1 MKILH
6 PINFDTFNQDLHDT
20 YELIQKIKSG
30 SGSRS
35 FDEDN
40 YKQIIENNA
49 NLADQFRQV
58 GDEFI
63 YVGTSMDA
71 LVEALEENTIANID
85 EANRQLDAKIGF
97 SKIAEGMELK
107 DVNNMDQD

>member
-1 MKILH
+1 
-6 PINFDTFNQDLHDT
+6 
-20 YELIQKIKSG
+20 
-30 SGSRS
+30 
-35 FDEDN
+35 
-40 YKQIIENNA
+40 
-49 NLADQFRQV
+49 
-58 GDEFI
+58 
-63 YVGTSMDA
+63 MDA